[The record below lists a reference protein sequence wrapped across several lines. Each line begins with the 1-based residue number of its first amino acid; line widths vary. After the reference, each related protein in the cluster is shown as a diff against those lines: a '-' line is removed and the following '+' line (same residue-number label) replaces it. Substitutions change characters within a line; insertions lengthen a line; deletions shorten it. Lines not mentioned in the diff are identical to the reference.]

1 MFMGCIEIR
10 PSEQT
15 DEKSQLDAVPTV
27 NNNTKKWTQQ
37 LKISNGVLTVRLD
50 TGAERNMLSMLDLR
64 ENHKKGQCTTEVK
77 M

>member
-1 MFMGCIEIR
+1 MSMGCIEIR

-15 DEKSQLDAVPTV
+15 DEKSHLDAVSTV

-37 LKISNGVLTVRLD
+37 LKISNGVLTVKLD
-50 TGAERNMLSMLDLR
+50 AGPDHNMLSMR
-64 ENHKKGQCTTEVK
+64 ENHKKGQCTTEVR